1 MFLFCICPDSLFKK
15 PKIVG
20 TASIFQV
27 VRVVTVDGD
36 TGRCKCVLRTSGEAI
51 EVAFVSASLIKL
63 RNVKKRG
70 MHILYTEVLWIK
82 TQ

>member
-1 MFLFCICPDSLFKK
+1 MFLFCICPASLLKK

-20 TASIFQV
+20 TATIFQV

-63 RNVKKRG
+63 YNVEAG
-70 MHILYTEVLWIK
+70 HAYSCG
-82 TQ
+82 